1 MVQMESSNETVAELL
16 AREPRAVRILL
27 GHGMHCVGCAIA
39 PFETLA
45 EVCAIYQV
53 PLEQLLEELR
63 RAAGPPAGG
72 HHEHDSNTYVER

>member
-1 MVQMESSNETVAELL
+1 MSPIPNVARADETIAELL

-45 EVCAIYQV
+45 EVCAIYGL
-53 PLEQLLEELR
+53 PLEPLLEELR
-63 RAAGPPAGG
+63 GAGGPPIGRT
-72 HHEHDSNTYVER
+72 S